1 MAAIERKT
9 RRYPTDLTDEEWLR
23 IEPLLPRPSKRGR
36 KPAVDLLEVP
46 NAIRYMTRSGGGWRM
61 LPKKLPTMADRL
73 LVVSPLCP
81 DDVVSHHP

>member
-1 MAAIERKT
+1 
-9 RRYPTDLTDEEWLR
+9 
-23 IEPLLPRPSKRGR
+23 
-36 KPAVDLLEVP
+36 
-46 NAIRYMTRSGGGWRM
+46 M